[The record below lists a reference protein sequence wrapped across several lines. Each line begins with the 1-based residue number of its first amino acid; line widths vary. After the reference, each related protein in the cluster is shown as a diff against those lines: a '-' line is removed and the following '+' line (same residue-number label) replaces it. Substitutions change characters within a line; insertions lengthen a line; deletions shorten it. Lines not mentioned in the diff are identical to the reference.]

1 MRNLNR
7 LVITAMSILLVIIA
21 GAYAGDWISEDINT
35 SVDGATEYDEASGK
49 WTIEAAGV
57 DIWGTADG
65 LRLVYQEV
73 SGDFEISCQVITIE
87 NTNSWAK
94 GGVMARASNA
104 NNAAYAFS
112 FVTVGNGTSL
122 QWRLTEG
129 DRCWPDGGGIPG
141 GAPYYVKVVREGDM
155 FFGFRSEDGES
166 WEENHTVG
174 AASEVEVAMDDP
186 ILVGLALTSHSAG
199 AICAA
204 EFDSLEATFDEKAV
218 KPKDKLA
225 ATWAKLK
232 R

>member
-1 MRNLNR
+1 
-7 LVITAMSILLVIIA
+7 
-21 GAYAGDWISEDINT
+21 
-35 SVDGATEYDEASGK
+35 
-49 WTIEAAGV
+49 
-57 DIWGTADG
+57 
-65 LRLVYQEV
+65 
-73 SGDFEISCQVITIE
+73 
-87 NTNSWAK
+87 
-94 GGVMARASNA
+94 MARASNEA
-104 NNAAYAFS
+104 PSAYAFS
-112 FVTVGNGTSL
+112 FVTVGNGTSF
-122 QWRLTEG
+122 QWRISDG
-129 DRCWPDGGGIPG
+129 IDAAPGGGGIAG